1 MATEMDALLTELGER
16 PTDRSLGALS
26 VDVWRRVDAPAD
38 PAGVAPWRWRAAVV
52 ALVMTG
58 GVIASGVAAARPT
71 EVHSPFAINADFAPL
86 TLLEGGR

>member
-1 MATEMDALLTELGER
+1 MTTPIDTLLTELGQR

-26 VDVWRRVDAPAD
+26 ADVWRRIDAHAD
-38 PAGVAPWRWRAAVV
+38 PAGAAPWGWRAAVV

-58 GVIASGVAAARPT
+58 GVIASGAAAARPN

-86 TLLEGGR
+86 TLLEGDR